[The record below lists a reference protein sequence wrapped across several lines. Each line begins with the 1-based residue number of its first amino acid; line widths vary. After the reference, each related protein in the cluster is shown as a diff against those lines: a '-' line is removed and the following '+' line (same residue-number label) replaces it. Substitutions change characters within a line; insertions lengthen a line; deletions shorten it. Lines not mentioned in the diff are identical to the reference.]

1 MNRDIGL
8 CSKCTNYLAQKK
20 MADLYSKSENRLIVG
35 FSSELQD
42 ELKDKSENELE
53 DKSED
58 VSIVNSPF
66 ESEIYLCEKYGRPH
80 QYNADNCGISVTVY
94 NNNFEEAKKG
104 IDICERTKYRSEIDP
119 DEFWDVNKNVT
130 KSFVINT
137 ILSTFN
143 DIDENYLEKNM
154 FVMTEELNQCGW
166 DFHQNLQIKF
176 SVKKYNQKV
185 LESNHNLEYT
195 NYFVNNFLTYYDQ
208 ELLWDFQFDGCSLDE
223 KYYFGVK
230 DDVKISEDKD
240 NDTSEIITFWGFPS
254 DEPRDVNFQRFPEAS
269 MNFKGNSENWYIY
282 KKLLLPITMST
293 LF

>member
-1 MNRDIGL
+1 MNRNIGL
-8 CSKCTNYLAQKK
+8 CNKCTNYLEQKK
-20 MADLYSKSENRLIVG
+20 MADSENRLIVDL
-35 FSSELQD
+35 SSELQE
-42 ELKDKSENELE
+42 ELK

-58 VSIVNSPF
+58 VSIVDSAF

-104 IDICERTKYRSEIDP
+104 IDICERTRYRSEIDP
-119 DEFWDVNKNVT
+119 DEFWDVNQNVT
-130 KSFVINT
+130 KDFVINT

-223 KYYFGVK
+223 QYYFGVK
-230 DDVKISEDKD
+230 DDVKISEN
-240 NDTSEIITFWGFPS
+240 NDTSEIITLWGFET
-254 DEPRDVNFQRFPEAS
+254 DEPRVVNFQRFPEAQ